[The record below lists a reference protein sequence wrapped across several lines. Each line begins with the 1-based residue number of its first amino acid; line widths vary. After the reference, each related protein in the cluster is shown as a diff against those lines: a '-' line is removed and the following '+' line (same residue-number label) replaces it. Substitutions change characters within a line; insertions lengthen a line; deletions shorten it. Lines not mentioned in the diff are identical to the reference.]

1 MSLTT
6 PKPREK
12 ERKRETEREASHEL
26 LGERLNTNS
35 NVLKRCSLSALS
47 CSTCPFSSHSSP
59 FFFTS
64 RQFCD
69 LYQPVKISKFLKTKS
84 MCGSY
89 RACVCL
95 TTYHFWERKFA
106 KISDTNFLSNNRIV
120 RGLLYILG
128 FSSDSLRWT
137 GKAKIVLVM

>member
-95 TTYHFWERKFA
+95 TTYHFWERSSQKSRIPIFYRIIELCGGYF
-106 KISDTNFLSNNRIV
+106 ISWVSAQ
-120 RGLLYILG
+120 ILWG
-128 FSSDSLRWT
+128 GQVKRRLCW
-137 GKAKIVLVM
+137 

>member
-1 MSLTT
+1 MHW
-6 PKPREK
+6 REWNNK
-12 ERKRETEREASHEL
+12 KTRRCRWQLQNHERKRETDASHEL

-69 LYQPVKISKFLKTKS
+69 LYQPVKISNFLKTKS

-89 RACVCL
+89 PACVCL
-95 TTYHFWERKFA
+95 TTYHFWERSSQK
-106 KISDTNFLSNNRIV
+106 SRIPIFY
-120 RGLLYILG
+120 RIIELCGGYFNYI
-128 FSSDSLRWT
+128 
-137 GKAKIVLVM
+137 